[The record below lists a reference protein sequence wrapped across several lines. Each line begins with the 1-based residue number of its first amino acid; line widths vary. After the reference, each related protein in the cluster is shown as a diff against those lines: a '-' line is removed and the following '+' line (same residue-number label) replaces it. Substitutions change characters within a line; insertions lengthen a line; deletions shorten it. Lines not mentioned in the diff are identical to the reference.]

1 MCFIGEKKK
10 KKREREM
17 SKNKI
22 KWSYNPPATRLQFLL
37 NFPRSGADPTTAT
50 RRRTN

>member
-10 KKREREM
+10 KKEKEM

-22 KWSYNPPATRLQFLL
+22 KWSYNPPATGLQFPL
-37 NFPRSGADPTTAT
+37 NFPRFGADPTTVT